1 MKKFPVFVLII
12 SLILVSGCIFPVRST
27 KIIGSGEAE
36 SESRRL
42 SGFSKVD
49 LSGIGTLII
58 EQGTSESLEITAD
71 ENILEYLTSDV
82 SGSTL
87 NLGVR
92 DFVSIDPKTDIIYH
106 LSVKDLEKIET
117 SGLGIVEID
126 SMDTTDLEIE
136 ISGSGNF
143 TIKEFIA
150 ESLDIEVS
158 GMGNINLA
166 GSVEKQRIRL
176 SGTGKYIAGNLKSS
190 YTKIDISGS
199 GEAEVW
205 VIDELEADL
214 SGVGSLRYYGS
225 PVVSTEISGIGT
237 LNSLGGK

>member
-12 SLILVSGCIFPVRST
+12 SLILVSGCVFPVRST
-27 KIIGSGEAE
+27 RIIGSGEAE
-36 SESRRL
+36 TETRRV

-49 LSGIGTLII
+49 LSGIGTLVI
-58 EQGTSESLEITAD
+58 EQGSSESLEITAD
-71 ENILEYLTSDV
+71 DNILEYLTSDV

-106 LSVKDLEKIET
+106 LSVKNLKKIET

-126 SMDTTDLEIE
+126 SIDTNDLEIE

-143 TIKEFIA
+143 TIKELIA

-158 GMGNINLA
+158 GMGNIDIA
-166 GSVEKQRIRL
+166 GSVDKQRIRL
-176 SGTGKYIAGNLKSS
+176 SGTGKYNAGNLKSS

-205 VIDELEADL
+205 VEDELEVDL
-214 SGVGSLRYYGS
+214 SGVGSLVYFGS
-225 PVVSTEISGIGT
+225 PVISTDMSGAGT
-237 LNSLGGK
+237 LKSLGEK